1 MNKLWIIL
9 IASLMACNEAYTPK
23 PKGFSRID
31 FPEKKWMKSNIDCPF
46 TFEIPSY
53 IEIEKRNQYCWFDLV
68 FTPFNGTLHMSYKK
82 VEENV
87 SKYIEESRDL
97 AFKHSRVAEAINEQ
111 AFINNNSNVY
121 GLVYTFEGVTASG
134 VQFYLTDST
143 NHFVRGALYFNSA
156 INDSIQP
163 INNFI
168 NEDVYNIIESWEWK

>member
-1 MNKLWIIL
+1 M
-9 IASLMACNEAYTPK
+9 
-23 PKGFSRID
+23 
-31 FPEKKWMKSNIDCPF
+31 
-46 TFEIPSY
+46 
-53 IEIEKRNQYCWFDLV
+53 
-68 FTPFNGTLHMSYKK
+68 
-82 VEENV
+82 

-134 VQFYLTDST
+134 VQLYLTDST